1 MKVTITRETLLSH
14 LKSMIRVVPKTN
26 AVMELKG
33 ILVECDEDDGHIK
46 LTATNIETTIQR
58 RFKVNIDEGGSFV
71 VAAAMFHNIM
81 SLLSG
86 EEVIIEQKKEGL
98 ISITSGSCKYK
109 IPVLNARN
117 YPRVPVPFPDDT
129 IKVKGICSIYSKTAM
144 AVASEETHFSMSG
157 IHLDVY
163 SDAVRAVACDM
174 TRMAMTEI
182 DCDCGGKLSVTIPTQ
197 PFYYLANAVND
208 SDELEMGICDNSI
221 VFMKEG
227 MVFATK
233 YISEPYLDVSRLT
246 EPAIRKNI
254 AAVKAADLHRVIE
267 TVSTI
272 SSIGSG
278 AVPVEVKITEK
289 GLDFK
294 IESVEATSKQFIPA
308 EISDMAGSTFY
319 YPPKALAEVMKVIKG
334 DALLEMS
341 ANGMMYLSDAK
352 SMYML
357 MSTKKRSVN
366 KKKQSKKS
374 TAKKA
379 A

>member
-14 LKSMIRVVPKTN
+14 LKPMVRVVPKTS

-33 ILVECDEDDGHIK
+33 ILIECDEDDGHIK
-46 LTATNIETTIQR
+46 LTATNLETTLQR
-58 RFKVNIDEGGSFV
+58 RFKVNIEEGGSFV
-71 VAAAMFHNIM
+71 VAAVMFHNII

-86 EEVIIEQKKEGL
+86 EEVVIEQKREGIL
-98 ISITSGSCKYK
+98 SIASGTCKYT

-129 IKVKGICSIYSKTAM
+129 IKIKGICSIYSKTAL
-144 AVASEETHFSMSG
+144 AVASDKVHFAMSG

-174 TRMAMTEI
+174 TRMAMTEV
-182 DCDCGGKLSVTIPTQ
+182 DCDCGGKLSVTIPVQ
-197 PFYYLANAVND
+197 PFYYLASAVND

-233 YISEPYLDVSRLT
+233 YISDPYLDVSRLT
-246 EPAIRKNI
+246 EPSIRKNI
-254 AAVKAADLHRVIE
+254 AAIKAGDLHRVIE

-272 SSIGSG
+272 ASIGSDT
-278 AVPVEVKITEK
+278 VPVEVKITEK

-294 IESVEATSKQFIPA
+294 IESAEATSKQSIPA
-308 EISDMAGSTFY
+308 EVNDMAGSTFY
-319 YPPKALAEVMKVIKG
+319 YPPKALAEAMKVIKG
-334 DALLEMS
+334 DALLEM
-341 ANGMMYLSDAK
+341 AGNGMMYLSDAK

-366 KKKQSKKS
+366 KKKQSKGAK
-374 TAKKA
+374 AKKA

>member
-1 MKVTITRETLLSH
+1 MKVTITRNTLLSN
-14 LKSMIRVVPKTN
+14 LKSMVRVVPKTS

-46 LTATNIETTIQR
+46 LTATNLETTIQR
-58 RFKVNIDEGGSFV
+58 RFKVNIEEGGSFV
-71 VAAAMFHNIM
+71 VAATMFHNII

-86 EEVIIEQKKEGL
+86 EEVVIEQKKEGL
-98 ISITSGSCKYK
+98 ISIAGGSCKYT
-109 IPVLNARN
+109 IPVLSARN

-129 IKVKGICSIYSKTAM
+129 INIKGICSIYSKTAL
-144 AVASEETHFSMSG
+144 AAASEKVRFAMSG
-157 IHLDVY
+157 IHLDIY
-163 SDAVRAVACDM
+163 SDAINAVACDM

-182 DCDCGGKLSVTIPTQ
+182 ECDCGGKLSVTIPVQ

-254 AAVKAADLHRVIE
+254 AAIKAEDLHRVID

-272 SSIGSG
+272 ASIGSDT
-278 AVPVEVKITEK
+278 VPVEVKITEK
-289 GLDFK
+289 GLDFR
-294 IESVEATSKQFIPA
+294 IESLEATSNQFVA
-308 EISDMAGSTFY
+308 ATVNDMAGSTFY
-319 YPPKALAEVMKVIKG
+319 YPPKVLAEAVKVIKG
-334 DALLEMS
+334 DALIEMS

-357 MSTKKRSVN
+357 ISTKKRSVN
-366 KKKQSKKS
+366 RKKQSKGAK
-374 TAKKA
+374 AKKA